1 MQIKYPMRSAF
12 SVVSVVMALTACQ
25 SQGAP
30 AMGVHNEHTPLIPV
44 PQPEQPGLS
53 AAFLQTIKQDLSK
66 RTGVP
71 DSAINVLKVE
81 SKQWSDG
88 ALGCPKPGQMY
99 MQMIM
104 DGYNVQL
111 QVKDMVYEYH
121 TDQGNSFVSC

>member
-1 MQIKYPMRSAF
+1 MQIKYQVGSAF
-12 SVVSVVMALTACQ
+12 SMVCVVMALAGCQ
-25 SQGAP
+25 SQGAS
-30 AMGVHNEHTPLIPV
+30 ATGVHNEHTPLVPA

-53 AAFLQTIKQDLSK
+53 SAFLQTIKQDLSK
-66 RTGVP
+66 RTGIP

-81 SKQWSDG
+81 NKQWSDG

-99 MQMIM
+99 MQMII
-104 DGYNVQL
+104 DGYTVQL